1 MANKGA
7 NIVVIGAGIGLAIL
21 ATALLLRQKE
31 TSQQPPEC
39 TGAFLW
45 GLVQAIGS
53 RPGDPLWN
61 VNYDLDKDNLITST
75 DFTMA
80 KNGCSGFCN
89 YYTFMNAYG
98 SSVGDANYDPAYDF
112 NEDGVIDTDDFFM
125 FSAVCG

>member
-7 NIVVIGAGIGLAIL
+7 GITLIGAGTGLAIL
-21 ATALLLRQKE
+21 ATALLLKQKE

-80 KNGCSGFCN
+80 KNGCYSFCN

-112 NEDGVIDTDDFFM
+112 DQNGVINENDLTM
-125 FSAVCG
+125 YNVVC